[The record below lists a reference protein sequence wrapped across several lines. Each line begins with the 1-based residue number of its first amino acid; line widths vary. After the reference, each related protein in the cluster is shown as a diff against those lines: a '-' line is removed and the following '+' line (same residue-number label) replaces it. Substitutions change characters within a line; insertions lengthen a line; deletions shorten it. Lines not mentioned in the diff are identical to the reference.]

1 MLKLITNNPNL
12 SNEDVLYKEQETSP
26 ATQEYPYP
34 DPFLFSF
41 QEISPNLF
49 AFKAQD
55 TDHELS
61 CQMTLERKECF
72 TCSGEEIEEE
82 GCLVPVMSCDFPHI
96 DVRKLQEKVL
106 GDAYLQGILMFQ
118 FQLRILEQLLLFCDD
133 KDAANLTL
141 AIHDTDLDYLEIY
154 RRFVI
159 SYEEV
164 AKAREEQ
171 TEIVISTDIE
181 TYDEVLDFIDEVDK
195 DLRQSLWRNQK
206 TNPAFREYLK
216 SYSLRVS

>member
-1 MLKLITNNPNL
+1 
-12 SNEDVLYKEQETSP
+12 
-26 ATQEYPYP
+26 
-34 DPFLFSF
+34 
-41 QEISPNLF
+41 
-49 AFKAQD
+49 
-55 TDHELS
+55 
-61 CQMTLERKECF
+61 
-72 TCSGEEIEEE
+72 
-82 GCLVPVMSCDFPHI
+82 
-96 DVRKLQEKVL
+96 
-106 GDAYLQGILMFQ
+106 MFQ